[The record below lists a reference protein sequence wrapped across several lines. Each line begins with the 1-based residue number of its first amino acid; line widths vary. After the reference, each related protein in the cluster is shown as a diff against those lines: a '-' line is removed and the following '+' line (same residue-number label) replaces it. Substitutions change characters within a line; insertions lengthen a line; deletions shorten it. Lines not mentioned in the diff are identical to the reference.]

1 MWHYGTAFF
10 HLSIAF
16 FSLSLRSKPSMRTK
30 IAWFCNKNKFC
41 IDTWV
46 LLGELSFDWSVSLYV
61 QHTRA
66 YHVNFTNIGHGNDF
80 YVINTFLFA
89 FFSRVYSPVN
99 DNRSS
104 TVVRNLYICMTFFTR
119 ANWIVIDWNCH
130 YAVAIL
136 IMWHFIKRSCHRPNA
151 RILTYALQDSVS
163 KYLNNV
169 NQCKQNISIEIEIF
183 QVFDV
188 SLTHSPSMH
197 RKSKEN

>member
-1 MWHYGTAFF
+1 MFQLIIYAHSHMVGWCFVAPLLVRQRQIIFVALWSCLFF

-89 FFSRVYSPVN
+89 FFFP
-99 DNRSS
+99 
-104 TVVRNLYICMTFFTR
+104 
-119 ANWIVIDWNCH
+119 
-130 YAVAIL
+130 
-136 IMWHFIKRSCHRPNA
+136 
-151 RILTYALQDSVS
+151 
-163 KYLNNV
+163 
-169 NQCKQNISIEIEIF
+169 
-183 QVFDV
+183 
-188 SLTHSPSMH
+188 SLFPG
-197 RKSKEN
+197 KW